1 MSPISSPHLSEIS
14 RRQVRGCWADRAFLA
29 LVVVL
34 AALSVRTVEMAV
46 HAGAMPGAASM
57 ALSEPLTP

>member
-1 MSPISSPHLSEIS
+1 MSPVSNSHLSEIS
-14 RRQVRGCWADRAFLA
+14 RRQMRGCWADRAFLA

-46 HAGAMPGAASM
+46 HAGATVSSSSVAVTQP
-57 ALSEPLTP
+57 LSE